1 MNLFSSKIKVDP
13 LIQLEKESEGAVDI
27 FIETMEKL
35 ETVNQKID
43 SEVEIRNN
51 KVSKLIEENTKLSER
66 KRKNTLFLDKL
77 NIFLGEMPAVNS
89 QDDQDSRDEE
99 INSEA

>member
-1 MNLFSSKIKVDP
+1 MSLFSSKIKTDP
-13 LIQLEKESEGAVDI
+13 LIQLEQESEGAVNI

-35 ETVNQKID
+35 EIVNEKID
-43 SEVEIRNN
+43 TEVLTRNN
-51 KVSKLIEENTKLSER
+51 KVAKLIEENSHLSER
-66 KRKNTLFLDKL
+66 KRKNS
-77 NIFLGEMPAVNS
+77 LGNVSEVSP